1 MSCMNEVEDQISTTV
16 EDFLEQLQGIDVGS
30 LSESELTELQSVIS
44 DFKGDLSA
52 LETLENL
59 SSTLKDSLDAK
70 AVNELKSEMST
81 EQAMALQKAKEN
93 KLSKNQSIG
102 YGKLQRD

>member
-1 MSCMNEVEDQISTTV
+1 MSRMNEVEDQISTTV

-52 LETLENL
+52 LEALENL

>member
-1 MSCMNEVEDQISTTV
+1 MNEVEDQISTTV

-81 EQAMALQKAKEN
+81 EQAIALQKAKEN
-93 KLSKNQSIG
+93 KLSKNQGIG

>member
-1 MSCMNEVEDQISTTV
+1 MNEVEDQISTTV
-16 EDFLEQLQGIDVGS
+16 EDFLEQLQGIDAGS

-70 AVNELKSEMST
+70 AVNELRSEMST

>member
-1 MSCMNEVEDQISTTV
+1 MSRMNEVEDQISTTV
-16 EDFLEQLQGIDVGS
+16 EDFLEQLQGIDAGS

-70 AVNELKSEMST
+70 AVNELRSEMST

>member
-93 KLSKNQSIG
+93 KLSKNQGIG
-102 YGKLQRD
+102 

>member
-1 MSCMNEVEDQISTTV
+1 MNEVEDEISTTV
-16 EDFLEQLQGIDVGS
+16 QDFLEKLQGIDAS
-30 LSESELTELQSVIS
+30 TLSESELTELQSVIS

-52 LETLENL
+52 LEALENL
-59 SSTLKDSLDAK
+59 SSTLKDSLDAQ

-81 EQAMALQKAKEN
+81 EQSMALEQAKEN

>member
-1 MSCMNEVEDQISTTV
+1 MNEVEDQISATI
-16 EDFLEQLQGIDVGS
+16 EDFLEQLQAIDVAT

-44 DFKGDLSA
+44 DFKGDLTI
-52 LETLENL
+52 LETLEYL

-81 EQAMALQKAKEN
+81 EQAMALQHAKEN